1 MKKILI
7 SIRPEYVEQ
16 ILDGTKKFEYR
27 TKAAKSDI
35 KSLII
40 YSTFPTKKIVAEVM
54 IDDVLCYSPNELW
67 NLTKLQSGISKEEFF
82 KYFANREKAYAY
94 KLGEVKVYKDA
105 MTLNDFGIKY
115 APQSFIYVN
124 C

>member
-67 NLTKLQSGISKEEFF
+67 NLTKLQSGISKEGFF

>member
-7 SIRPEYVEQ
+7 SIKPEYVER
-16 ILDGTKKFEYR
+16 IINGTKKYEYR

-40 YSTFPTKKIVAEVM
+40 YSTFPTKKVVAEVF

-67 NLTKLQSGISKEEFF
+67 DLTKDQAGISKIDFF
-82 KYFANREKAYAY
+82 KYFDNREKAYAY
-94 KLGEVKVYKDA
+94 KLGKVKVYKSA
-105 MTLNDFGIKY
+105 KTLSDFGVKY
-115 APQSFIYVN
+115 APQSYRYVN

>member
-7 SIRPEYVEQ
+7 SIKPEYVER
-16 ILDGTKKFEYR
+16 IIGGTKKFEFR

-40 YSTFPTKKIVAEVM
+40 YSTFPTKKIVAEVV
-54 IDDVLCYSPNELW
+54 IEDVLCYSPKELW
-67 NLTKLQSGISKEEFF
+67 NITKEQAGISKKDFF
-82 KYFANREKAYAY
+82 KYFSNREKAYAY
-94 KLGEVKVYKDA
+94 KLGEVKVYKNA
-105 MTLNDFGIKY
+105 KTLNDFGIKY
-115 APQSFIYVN
+115 APQSYMYVN